1 MPGTCA
7 YRLLN
12 EGKSLP
18 VWHPL
23 ITGSRNAMIAS
34 DNTVTG
40 KVISEEFIHEDG
52 LQEHIVEWVNGSQPE

>member
-1 MPGTCA
+1 
-7 YRLLN
+7 
-12 EGKSLP
+12 
-18 VWHPL
+18 
-23 ITGSRNAMIAS
+23 MIAS